1 MTATAAL
8 PEHAPAV
15 AAVSRRF
22 TGRLLGPLT
31 VTILGGVLRLVDLG
45 RPHALV
51 FDETYYAKDGASL
64 LAFGYERTAIDKL
77 DKKILES
84 DGTLDPA
91 WWTDAPSYVVHPPV
105 GKWLIA
111 AGEAVFGVTPT
122 GWRIATAILGTLT
135 IWLVAR
141 AVLRMTGSAIW
152 GTVAGLLIAID
163 GIAIVMSRTAVLDG
177 MLAFF
182 VVAAFA
188 CLLVDRDWVRQG
200 RTPGSWWRPWRM
212 TAALCLGLAC
222 GVKWSGIWFV
232 AAFGILTVLWDAS
245 RRRRGGDSLPFALL
259 RSAVPAA
266 VTMLGIVLLVYV
278 ATRGGWLASD
288 NGWSRNWDSSGGPL
302 AALRSLLHYH
312 SEMWSFHNNL
322 TSPHSYQSSAFGWLV
337 QARPTSFYYESEG
350 LQCESGQCA
359 QAVTAL
365 GNPLIWWAGVLA
377 VLHQVWRWAAHRDW
391 RSGAVLA
398 AVLAG
403 WAPWLL
409 FPDRTIFT
417 FYAVVVVPFLVMA
430 LTLSLAAVARPGTQ
444 PDSTHDSRLRVALV
458 AVFLLACVGV
468 SAFFYPLWSAEV
480 IDYATWSQR
489 MWLPTWV

>member
-1 MTATAAL
+1 
-8 PEHAPAV
+8 
-15 AAVSRRF
+15 
-22 TGRLLGPLT
+22 
-31 VTILGGVLRLVDLG
+31 
-45 RPHALV
+45 
-51 FDETYYAKDGASL
+51 
-64 LAFGYERTAIDKL
+64 
-77 DKKILES
+77 
-84 DGTLDPA
+84 
-91 WWTDAPSYVVHPPV
+91 
-105 GKWLIA
+105 
-111 AGEAVFGVTPT
+111 
-122 GWRIATAILGTLT
+122 
-135 IWLVAR
+135 
-141 AVLRMTGSAIW
+141 
-152 GTVAGLLIAID
+152 
-163 GIAIVMSRTAVLDG
+163 
-177 MLAFF
+177 
-182 VVAAFA
+182 
-188 CLLVDRDWVRQG
+188 
-200 RTPGSWWRPWRM
+200 
-212 TAALCLGLAC
+212 
-222 GVKWSGIWFV
+222 
-232 AAFGILTVLWDAS
+232 
-245 RRRRGGDSLPFALL
+245 
-259 RSAVPAA
+259 
-266 VTMLGIVLLVYV
+266 
-278 ATRGGWLASD
+278 
-288 NGWSRNWDSSGGPL
+288 
-302 AALRSLLHYH
+302 
-312 SEMWSFHNNL
+312 MWSFHNNL

-365 GNPLIWWAGVLA
+365 GSPLIWWAGVLA

>member
-1 MTATAAL
+1 MTATAV
-8 PEHAPAV
+8 PIAPAP
-15 AAVSRRF
+15 AGESHGRRL
-22 TGRLLGPLT
+22 TGRILGPLAVT
-31 VTILGGVLRLVDLG
+31 VLGGVLRLVDLG

-64 LAFGYERTAIDKL
+64 LAFGYERTAVDKV
-77 DKKILES
+77 DKKILGS
-84 DGTLDPA
+84 DGTLDPG
-91 WWTDAPSYVVHPPV
+91 WWNDAPSYVVHPPV

-111 AGEAVFGVTPT
+111 AGESVFGVTPT
-122 GWRIATAILGTLT
+122 GWRIAAAILGTLT

-188 CLLVDRDWVRQG
+188 CLLVDRDWARQG
-200 RTPGSWWRPWRM
+200 RTPGGWWRPWRLS
-212 TAALCLGLAC
+212 AAMCLGLAC

-232 AAFGILTVLWDAS
+232 AVFGVMTVLWDVS
-245 RRRRGGDSLPFALL
+245 RRRRDGASLLPSLV
-259 RSAVPAA
+259 RVAVPAA
-266 VTMLGIVLLVYV
+266 VTMLGIVLVVYV
-278 ATRGGWLASD
+278 ATWAGWLASD
-288 NGWSRNWDSSGGPL
+288 SAWSRTWDPSGGPL
-302 AALRSLLHYH
+302 AALKSLLHYH

-322 TSPHSYQSSAFGWLV
+322 TSPHSYQSSAFGWLI

-350 LQCESGQCA
+350 LQCDSGQCA

-377 VLHQVWRWAAHRDW
+377 LLHQAWRWIAHRDW

-398 AVLAG
+398 GVLAG

-417 FYAVVVVPFLVMA
+417 FYAVVVIPFVVMA
-430 LTLSLAAVARPGTQ
+430 LTMSLAAVARPTDGLD
-444 PDSTHDSRLRVALV
+444 PRYDGRLRVALV
-458 AVFLLACVGV
+458 ATFLLACVAV
-468 SAFFYPLWSAEV
+468 SAFFYPLWAGQV
-480 IDYATWSQR
+480 IDYAAWSQR